1 MFPAH
6 ASTKKCNYNNL
17 HFLPKT
23 ENPSELNVGLGVEVT
38 LTNTN
43 GGIQNIRYKKMF
55 HNSKTI

>member
-6 ASTKKCNYNNL
+6 ASTNKKCNYNNL

-23 ENPSELNVGLGVEVT
+23 KNPSELDVGLGVEVT

-43 GGIQNIRYKKMF
+43 GGIQNI
-55 HNSKTI
+55 

>member
-43 GGIQNIRYKKMF
+43 GGIQKN
-55 HNSKTI
+55 TIQKDFLKL

>member
-6 ASTKKCNYNNL
+6 ASNKKCNYNNL

-23 ENPSELNVGLGVEVT
+23 EKPSELEVGLGIEVT

-43 GGIQNIRYKKMF
+43 GGIQKNTTQKDFLKL
-55 HNSKTI
+55 